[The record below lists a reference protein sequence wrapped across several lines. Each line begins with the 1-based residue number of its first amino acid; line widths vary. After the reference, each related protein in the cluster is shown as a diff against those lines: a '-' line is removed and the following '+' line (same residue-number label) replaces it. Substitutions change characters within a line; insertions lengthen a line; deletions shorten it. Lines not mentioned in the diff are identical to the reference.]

1 MKLLDVLLDL
11 LYPPRC
17 PFCRRL
23 LPKKEQLVCR
33 DCLRTLRRVPE
44 SAQRRDLKNITLAVA
59 PLYYEGEVRASL
71 LRYKFRGI
79 TAYARVY
86 ADFIQKCIDEIGFS
100 CDSITWVPLS
110 RRRLRTR
117 GYDQAELLARELA
130 GRMGLPCERLLV
142 KTVNNRPQSRTG
154 TAEARRANAA
164 GVYACPCPDKLQGK
178 RVLLVDDIMTT
189 GATVSECAR
198 VLKEAGCAEIYAAAA
213 ATRVL

>member
-1 MKLLDVLLDL
+1 MKIIDMLLDL

-23 LPKKEQLVCR
+23 LRKKEQLVCP
-33 DCLRTLRRVPE
+33 DCLRTLRRIPE
-44 SAQRRDLKNITLAVA
+44 SAQRRELKNITLAVA
-59 PLYYEGEVRASL
+59 PLYYEGDVRASL
-71 LRYKFRGI
+71 LRYKFRGV

-86 ADFIQKCIDEIGFS
+86 ADFIEKCIDENAIS

-130 GRMGLPCERLLV
+130 KRTGLPCERLLV

-154 TAEARRANAA
+154 SAEKRRANAA
-164 GVYACPCPDKLQGK
+164 GVYACPWPEKARGK
-178 RVLLVDDIMTT
+178 RVLLVDDIITT

-198 VLKEAGCAEIYAAAA
+198 VLKAAGCEEVFAAAA
-213 ATRVL
+213 AARL

>member
-1 MKLLDVLLDL
+1 MKAIELLLDL

-23 LPKKEQLVCR
+23 LKKKETPVCP
-33 DCLRTLRRVPE
+33 DCLRSIRRAPE

-59 PLYYEGEVRASL
+59 PLAYEGEVRASL
-71 LRYKFRGI
+71 LRYKFRGAA
-79 TAYARVY
+79 AYARAY
-86 ADFIQKCIDEIGFS
+86 ALFLQKCIDENAFS

-130 GRMGLPCERLLV
+130 KSMGLPCERLLV
-142 KTVNNRPQSRTG
+142 KTVNNRAQSRTG
-154 TAEARRANAA
+154 SAEKRKANAA
-164 GVYACPCPDKLQGK
+164 GVYACPWPEKVQGK
-178 RVLLVDDIMTT
+178 RVLLVDDIITT

-198 VLKEAGCAEIYAAAA
+198 VLKAAGCGEIYAAAA
-213 ATRVL
+213 AARV